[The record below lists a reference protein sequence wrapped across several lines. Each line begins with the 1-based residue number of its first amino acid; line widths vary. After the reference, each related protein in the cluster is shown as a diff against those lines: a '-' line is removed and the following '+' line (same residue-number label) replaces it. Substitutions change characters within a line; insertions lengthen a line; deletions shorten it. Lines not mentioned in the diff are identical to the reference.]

1 MLDTFLGKKALFL
14 GILFSLVFFV
24 SPVGLRPRAS
34 SALASETDGVI
45 DGAYKYAWG
54 ENIGWINFGCDN
66 CNVQITDTEITG
78 NAWSSQFGWINLAP
92 TTSGVKN
99 DGAGVLSGY
108 AWSSNLGWIDFTGVT
123 INTSGELLGYAT
135 LKSDSSQI
143 NFNCAT
149 GNSCASADF
158 KIKTDWRPASMRS
171 SGGSS
176 GSAPRN
182 PPPVTPPPFT
192 PPPFVALPP
201 FDIFDNLSNVVNYAS
216 DFLSYLF
223 GGEKPSTETLA
234 EIPKV
239 APKALSALW
248 NILPAKAIS
257 SFVFAPLPYDIRIL
271 ASKFPELDKTLKSVG
286 IERLSDLGKLTGVS
300 LNIPGLANILD
311 KTITTVGLENL
322 SEIDKLNGVSIN
334 IPGLSNL
341 DGQMMNNVGV
351 GKIALIKGLPIAK
364 FSPSAK
370 KNLPAE
376 FVFAR
381 ANQELVDL
389 NVALS
394 VGERGEVSQQMST
407 LPGQT
412 LRLVVKPISK
422 ASSVTGYFVFKAP
435 TPKISQNSIPRSS
448 LTASA
453 LFSMNNFVEQAPS
466 PFQGK
471 AGGEVEN
478 KLVLSSFE
486 YIDPDHDGIY
496 TADVVSPIVPGEY
509 EIITVINYIDPVLG
523 TRQMRM
529 TTVIDPEGYVFEK
542 NGGKETRIP
551 SAIVSLYYLNTTTKK
566 YELWPAKDYQQE
578 NPQVTDVRGTYS
590 FLVPEGSYYFEVEAP
605 GYLTYRGKVFVV
617 AEGSGIHQNIELG
630 SSTKWMEKIDFQTV
644 LLIVVL
650 LLLMY
655 NFYRN
660 TLREKLSKF
669 LNKNDGK

>member
-1 MLDTFLGKKALFL
+1 MVDNLTRRKALFL

-24 SPVGLRPRAS
+24 SP
-34 SALASETDGVI
+34 ALASETNGTVDGT
-45 DGAYKYAWG
+45 YKYAWG
-54 ENIGWINFGCDN
+54 ENIGWINFGCSGCD
-66 CNVQITDTEITG
+66 VEITDDAVTG
-78 NAWSSQFGWINLAP
+78 NAWSSQFGWINLNP
-92 TTSGVKN
+92 TTSGVEN
-99 DGAGVLSGY
+99 DGTGILSGF
-108 AWSSNLGWIDFTGVT
+108 AWSPNLGWIDFTGVT
-123 INTSGELLGYAT
+123 INTNGEFLGYAT

-149 GNSCASADF
+149 GDSCAEADF
-158 KIKTDWRPASMRS
+158 RVKTDWRRESMRN

-182 PPPVTPPPFT
+182 PPPPPVTPPVI
-192 PPPFVALPP
+192 PPFVIPP
-201 FDIFDNLSNVVNYAS
+201 TPITIVDNISDVINYAS
-216 DFLSYLF
+216 DFISYLF
-223 GGEKPSTETLA
+223 GGDKPATDTLA
-234 EIPKV
+234 EVPKI
-239 APKALSALW
+239 APKSFGLLW
-248 NILPAKAIS
+248 NLLPVKAIN

-271 ASKFPELDKTLKSVG
+271 ANKFPELDKTLKSVG
-286 IERLSDLGKLTGVS
+286 VERLSDLGKLTGVS
-300 LNIPGLANILD
+300 LNIPGLANILN

-322 SEIDKLNGVSIN
+322 SEIDKLSGVSIN

-422 ASSVTGYFVFKAP
+422 ASSVTGYFVFKAS
-435 TPKISQNSIPRSS
+435 TPKVSTNSILRSS

-453 LFSMNNFVEQAPS
+453 LFSMNDFVEQAPS

-471 AGGEVEN
+471 AGDEVEN
-478 KLVLSSFE
+478 KLVLSTFE
-486 YIDPDHDGIY
+486 YTDPDNDGIY
-496 TADVVSPIVPGEY
+496 TADVVSPVVPGEY

-542 NGGKETRIP
+542 NNGKETRIP
-551 SAIVSLYYLNTTTKK
+551 SAIVSLYHLNTGTKK

-605 GYLTYRGKVFVV
+605 GYLTYRGKAFLV
-617 AEGSGIHQNIELG
+617 AEGNGIHQNIELA
-630 SSTKWMEKIDFQTV
+630 SSTKWIEKIDFQTV

-655 NFYRN
+655 NYVRG
-660 TLREKLSKF
+660 RARDKVVSP
-669 LNKNDGK
+669 